1 MPIRLKPLLI
11 ARPVTSYVTE
21 TGEVRELKDP
31 GAHASPF
38 QLWRL
43 NRLGLLALVRERPR
57 SITMA
62 AAMNAI
68 AYAERERTRHVAR
81 LEREI
86 ARNEALLE
94 EIELDIKA
102 HDAALAYL
110 ELESWQES
118 ARVAG
123 YRDGSAARQ
132 AVELRTDLHDEP
144 GARLQRPRQHRI
156 GRLAWLEGAR
166 ERQRAG
172 KAVPP

>member
-1 MPIRLKPLLI
+1 MPLRLKPLLI

-21 TGEVRELKDP
+21 SGEVRELKDP

-68 AYAERERTRHVAR
+68 AYAERERARHVAR

-86 ARNEALLE
+86 ARNEARLE
-94 EIELDIKA
+94 ENERDIRA
-102 HDAALAYL
+102 HDAAIAFE
-110 ELESWQES
+110 ELGSWTLVAE
-118 ARVAG
+118 RVG
-123 YRDGSAARQ
+123 YRDGSNARQ
-132 AVELRTDLHDEP
+132 AVEVR
-144 GARLQRPRQHRI
+144 
-156 GRLAWLEGAR
+156 
-166 ERQRAG
+166 
-172 KAVPP
+172 